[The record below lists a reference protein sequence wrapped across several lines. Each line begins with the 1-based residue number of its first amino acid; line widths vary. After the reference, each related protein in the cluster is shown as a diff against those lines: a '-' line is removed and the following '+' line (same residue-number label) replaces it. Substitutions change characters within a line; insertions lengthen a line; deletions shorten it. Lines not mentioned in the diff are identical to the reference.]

1 LVIGQTISH
10 YRIVEK
16 LGSGGMGVVYK
27 AEDLTLHRFVA
38 LKFLTDDVAKDPQ
51 ALARFQREA
60 QAASALN
67 HPNICTI
74 YEIGEQ
80 DGTPFIA
87 IEYLDGVTLKNMVTG
102 RPLET
107 DTLLSLAI
115 EIADALDAAHAKGIV
130 HRDIKPANIF
140 VTERGHA
147 KILDFG
153 LAKVTAIGAKP
164 GSDAAETRTAEPHLT
179 SPGATLGTVAY
190 MSPEQVRAKELDA
203 RTDLFSFGAVLY
215 EMATGTLPF
224 RGESTGV
231 IFKAILDA
239 APTSAIRLNADVPP
253 KLEDMIN
260 KALEKD
266 RELRYQHA
274 SEMRADLKRLKRET
288 ESRHGVSTSWGTAAG
303 AQESGPPLAQPPLPA
318 SGSSHALASS
328 SPSDAAKG
336 AAAPAAGRGRLWKIV
351 VPALLVVS
359 FVAMAVVLLYR
370 DRRLA
375 PRSPAE
381 WVQLTDF
388 TDSAVSPVL
397 SPDGRML
404 AFVRGSNTFAGP
416 GQVYVKL
423 LPSGEPVQLT
433 HDALPKMSPVFS
445 PDGSRIAYT
454 VPWDTWVVPVLGS
467 ESRVWLPN
475 ASGLTWI
482 DEHHLL
488 FSEIKKGIHM
498 ALVTATESRTEPRDL
513 YVPTHERGMV
523 HRSYLSPDR
532 KRVLLVE
539 MENGGWL
546 PCRVVPFD
554 GSSTGKQVGPP
565 GAACTNG
572 AWSPDGEWVYL
583 SSNTGGRFH
592 LWRQRVA
599 GGEPEQITSGPTE
612 EEGVAMC
619 LDGRSLITSVGT
631 GQSALWVH
639 DARGDREVSSEG
651 YSFLTSIGMTF
662 SPDGSKLYYLVQRG
676 TSRAISGAGDLWVA
690 ELGSGRNEVVLPGF
704 SITDYA
710 ISLDGKRVGFV
721 AVDAEGKANI
731 WEASLDRRFAP
742 RQLAPAIA
750 EARPIFGGAGD
761 LFFAAAE
768 GKLNYV
774 YRIKE
779 DGTGLQKAIPDPIV
793 FFGGVS
799 PDAEWVVALAALPGE
814 EASAAV
820 MAYPAGGGAPVQ
832 LCDRCLVRW
841 APDGKFLYVSFL
853 TWDANGAE
861 QRESEKPHKTFAI
874 PLTHTHAFEGLAARG
889 FKSEAQLAA
898 VPGVRAIDQ
907 PFVLPGPEPSVYAFP
922 KETAHRNL
930 YRVPLP

>member
-1 LVIGQTISH
+1 LIGQTISH
-10 YRIVEK
+10 YRIIEK
-16 LGSGGMGVVYK
+16 LGGGGMGVVYK
-27 AEDLTLHRFVA
+27 AEDTELGRFVA
-38 LKFLTDDVAKDPQ
+38 LKFLPADVAQDPQ
-51 ALARFQREA
+51 SLERFRREA
-60 QAASALN
+60 RAASALN

-74 YEIGEQ
+74 HEIGRYADQ
-80 DGTPFIA
+80 SFIVM
-87 IEYLDGVTLKNMVTG
+87 EFLDGMTLKHRIGG

-107 DTLLSLAI
+107 ETLLNLAI
-115 EIADALDAAHAKGIV
+115 EIADALDVAHSKGIV

-140 VTERGHA
+140 VTERGYA

-153 LAKVTAIGAKP
+153 LAKVTASGTKP

-253 KLEDMIN
+253 KLEDIIN

-274 SEMRADLKRLKRET
+274 SEMGADLKRLKRET
-288 ESRHGVSTSWGTAAG
+288 ESQHGISVSSGTVAV
-303 AQESGPPLAQPPLPA
+303 AQEIGPPLAQPPSPA
-318 SGSSHALASS
+318 SGSSPAVASS
-328 SPSDAAKG
+328 PPSDAVKG
-336 AAAPAAGRGRLWKIV
+336 AAAPAAARGKLWKIV
-351 VPALLVVS
+351 VPVLLVVL

-370 DRRLA
+370 DRRLL
-375 PRSPAE
+375 PPSPAQ
-381 WVQLTDF
+381 WVQLTAF
-388 TDSAVSPVL
+388 TDSAVSPAL

-404 AFVRGSNTFAGP
+404 AFLRGSNTFVGS

-423 LPSGEPVQLT
+423 LPGGEPVQLT
-433 HDALPKMSPVFS
+433 HDALPKLSPVFS

-454 VPWDTWVVPVLGS
+454 VPWDTWVVPVLGG

-498 ALVTATESRTEPRDL
+498 ALVTANESRTGPRDL

-592 LWRQRVA
+592 FWRQHVA
-599 GGEPEQITSGPTE
+599 DGEPEQITSGPTE
-612 EEGVAMC
+612 EEGIAMAP
-619 LDGRSLITSVGT
+619 DGRSMVTSVGT
-631 GQSALWVH
+631 TQSAVWVH
-639 DARGDREVSSEG
+639 DSRGDREVSSEG
-651 YSFLTSIGMTF
+651 SSFLTAHGTTF
-662 SPDGSKLYYLVQRG
+662 SPDGRKLYYLVQRG
-676 TSRAISGAGDLWVA
+676 TSRAFFGAGDLWVA
-690 ELGSGRNEVVLPGF
+690 ELGLGRNELVLPGF

-721 AVDAEGKANI
+721 AVDTEGKASI

-742 RQLAPAIA
+742 RQLASAIA
-750 EARPIFGGAGD
+750 EARPIFDSAGN
-761 LFFAAAE
+761 LFFEAAE
-768 GKLNYV
+768 GKVNYV

-799 PDAEWVVALAALPGE
+799 PDAKWVVALAAHPGE

-820 MAYPAGGGAPVQ
+820 MAYPAAGGAPLQ

-874 PLTHTHAFEGLAARG
+874 PLTRSQAFDALAARG
-889 FKSEAQLAA
+889 FKSEAQLAT

-922 KETAHRNL
+922 RETVHRNL
-930 YRVPLP
+930 YRVPIP